1 MFPKGVLN
9 NTLLYP
15 ISFAKKF
22 SSLTYIVP
30 KGRLSTPPCKHPQEG
45 LAKSGYRPDMKEE
58 KFRNPPPYF
67 GYLFNL

>member
-9 NTLLYP
+9 NTVLYP

-30 KGRLSTPPCKHPQEG
+30 KGCCPTPSCKHPQEE

-58 KFRNPPPYF
+58 KI
-67 GYLFNL
+67 